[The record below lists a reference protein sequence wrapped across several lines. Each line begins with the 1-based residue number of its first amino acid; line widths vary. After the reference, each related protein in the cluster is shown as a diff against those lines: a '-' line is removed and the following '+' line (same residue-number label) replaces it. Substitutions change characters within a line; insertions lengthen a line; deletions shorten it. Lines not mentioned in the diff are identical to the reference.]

1 MELSYKWTRAK
12 KTLENST
19 VPLYTNINSRGYR
32 MKHDVEINLVFA
44 LLFTERHTE
53 KKKDTNEAD
62 H

>member
-1 MELSYKWTRAK
+1 
-12 KTLENST
+12 
-19 VPLYTNINSRGYR
+19 

-53 KKKDTNEAD
+53 KKKETNEAD